1 MLVYMETN
9 VSPSKT
15 QRNAEKEYVNGVKER
30 SSNNLLYSAKL
41 LRKFQIVINS
51 ACKNFIAKIVSIC
64 NINRQHIANNNKFI
78 PKLEH
83 SNVMTGQIHA
93 FKLSLRQSFAWG
105 QGIYFE

>member
-1 MLVYMETN
+1 MQKKNT
-9 VSPSKT
+9 
-15 QRNAEKEYVNGVKER
+15 RDVNGVKER

-51 ACKNFIAKIVSIC
+51 GCKNFIAKIVSIC

-105 QGIYFE
+105 QGILLRINKLRQNEVPIIKF